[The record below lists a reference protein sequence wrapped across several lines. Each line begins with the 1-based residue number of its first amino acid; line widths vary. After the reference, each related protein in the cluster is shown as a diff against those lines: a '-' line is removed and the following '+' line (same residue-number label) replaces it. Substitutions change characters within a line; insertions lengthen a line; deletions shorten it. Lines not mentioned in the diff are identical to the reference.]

1 MPAHFTLDPKS
12 KTYIQHLQFG
22 GELKKHRQNILRA
35 EQKHGARCVDELEK
49 VITTGTR
56 SGRTYTYK
64 GNKYVASAPGEP
76 PANRSGR
83 LASSFGFHRTI
94 KELHIYNKAKSD
106 DGAPYPWYLEEGT
119 SRMKP
124 RFYFL
129 TTIKKLGLEFKKEL
143 EKIAKE

>member
-106 DGAPYPWYLEEGT
+106 DGAPYPWYLEKGT

-129 TTIKKLGLEFKKEL
+129 ITINKLGLEFKKEL

>member
-1 MPAHFTLDPKS
+1 MPAHVTLDPKS

-106 DGAPYPWYLEEGT
+106 DGAPYPFYLEEGT
-119 SRMKP
+119 GKMKP
-124 RFYFL
+124 RLYFVNI
-129 TTIKKLGLEFKKEL
+129 IKKLGIDFVREL
-143 EKIAKE
+143 GNIAKE